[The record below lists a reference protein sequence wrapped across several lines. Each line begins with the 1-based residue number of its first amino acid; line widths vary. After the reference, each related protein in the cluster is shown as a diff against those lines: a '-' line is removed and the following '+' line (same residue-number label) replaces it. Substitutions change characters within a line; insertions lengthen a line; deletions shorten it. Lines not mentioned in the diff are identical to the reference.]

1 MADDRNLDNENDLL
15 REQIRLLQEAN
26 RLQRESFDISS
37 SAVDSL
43 KETMGIN
50 SRRSTF
56 ESSILKINK
65 QVAQAILD
73 QKTGLRDI
81 ESINKQIAKNQDLLN
96 KSKRIEESIEGELS
110 KRSKDKI
117 NSILEVYKQ
126 QQKYTQEIENGNL
139 AHEKELASLD
149 FILESQL
156 KSLSYREKLLLATKQ
171 TTQELELQNQLREGE
186 KNIEKNLESQL
197 GLTGKIAKTL
207 SQFRGIADD
216 VNEALEAT
224 KKKYRD
230 IADAGGE
237 LPGKWEAFST
247 LIGNTFTNLSKRLG
261 DPLIVVTSLLNIF
274 KDIDS
279 SSGDFA
285 KSMNVTYSEALKVKE
300 EMSSIA
306 VSSNDIS
313 LTSTRLMETLSFVG
327 KQLGMNAQ
335 LNKEDL
341 VTMTKLREKAGFTN
355 EELMGTLSL
364 SLANGKSFKSNA
376 NSIVEATKNVNK
388 QKGLFLNTKD
398 ILKEISN
405 VSAAVTLSLGKNPS
419 AIGKT
424 VATAKALGIELSKL
438 ESIAES
444 LLNFESSI
452 EAELSAE
459 LLIGRNI
466 NLEQARLLALNND
479 IAGMA
484 EEISRQFGTAADF
497 TNMNRIQQE
506 AIAKAVGMSRD
517 DLAQTLITQEQLRG
531 LSKDEQARRE
541 KIIQQRISEVGLAQT
556 QRELAQEGG
565 IEQMEQQQS
574 IAESF
579 ADNISLLKEMAT
591 NLLTALNPVLSII
604 QEILSHTTLIK
615 GVFGAIAGIY
625 VGKMA
630 IGLSGMIAN
639 LVKMLPLSIANA
651 AAATATAEAMTLGAA
666 TIPILA
672 GIGAVVGL
680 ISSMKDGVIDPK
692 KGPILSGEFGSVQ
705 LNPRDKAMYGAD
717 GNIKVGTNLAGN
729 NTSSTQDNSALI
741 AEIRAM
747 RNELNNRPVVVHS
760 VVKTE
765 NNDVLARGTNSSNLK
780 SYTIQ

>member
-497 TNMNRIQQE
+497 TNMNRSQQE

-680 ISSMKDGVIDPK
+680 ISSMKDGVIDRK
-692 KGPILSGEFGSVQ
+692 KDLSYLE
-705 LNPRDKAMYGAD
+705 
-717 GNIKVGTNLAGN
+717 NLARYN
-729 NTSSTQDNSALI
+729 
-741 AEIRAM
+741 
-747 RNELNNRPVVVHS
+747 
-760 VVKTE
+760 
-765 NNDVLARGTNSSNLK
+765 
-780 SYTIQ
+780 

>member
-216 VNEALEAT
+216 VNEALETT

-765 NNDVLARGTNSSNLK
+765 NNDVLARGVNTSNRRDFN
-780 SYTIQ
+780 IQ

>member
-765 NNDVLARGTNSSNLK
+765 NNDVLARGVNTSNRRDFN
-780 SYTIQ
+780 IQ